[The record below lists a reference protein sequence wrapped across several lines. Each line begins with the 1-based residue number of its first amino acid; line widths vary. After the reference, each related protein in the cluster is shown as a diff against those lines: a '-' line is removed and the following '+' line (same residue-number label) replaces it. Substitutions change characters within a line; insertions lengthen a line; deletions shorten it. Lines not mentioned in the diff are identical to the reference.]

1 MPRGGGFRGGGFR
14 GGGFG
19 GGFRGGGFR
28 GGLGGFRGPRGTPS
42 GTPFGRTGANR
53 ITSRS
58 PSGPY
63 RHNYY
68 RPYRRY
74 YRWGYY
80 PWGYRPWYYRW
91 WYSPYWIGYWHR
103 PWYYS
108 PVYVGG
114 GIVFAI
120 ILGLILL
127 PLFGIALWFPFSNA
141 DPDGFVNYRSTETI
155 YYNEYWYEHEYIEAG
170 NDITYSVQSSSEVIS
185 FAIWNQPFETIPK
198 TTLIGGFGNS
208 FSLPY
213 VEQVEYYSVYLKPGS
228 SISYNFNSTA
238 SVDFFI
244 ADYYQ
249 LVSWDQGGSPTF
261 YEELNSVTTGVGF
274 ISISTARDYYLVWY
288 NAYGG
293 SPSIDFIANYTAVD
307 VYDLSAAY
315 ESHIAVTSVSQDT
328 FTVPTAGDWYFFI
341 YFDPLNSPAE
351 STDITFDVTYNTGIT
366 GTDRWLSISPILI
379 VILVVI
385 AIIIIAA
392 VFARRGQKNAAKK
405 QPKQAEKVEKAEIT
419 PKPEKKETVSEL
431 KCIRC
436 GNKLRPDANFCPV
449 CGGKVE
455 GRAIGLTDVTT
466 PAESKTCSLCGSK
479 LGDNANFCKWCGTA
493 VEKKP

>member
-14 GGGFG
+14 G

-42 GTPFGRTGANR
+42 GTPFGRTGARR

-68 RPYRRY
+68 RPYRRF

-80 PWGYRPWYYRW
+80 PWYYRW

-141 DPDGFVNYRSTETI
+141 DPNGYVNYRSTETI
-155 YYNEYWYEHEYIEAG
+155 YYNEYWYEYEYIEAG
-170 NDITYSVQSSSEVIS
+170 NDITYSVQSSPEVIS
-185 FAIWNQPFETIPK
+185 FAIWDQPFETIPK
-198 TTLIGGFGNS
+198 TTINDNFSNS
-208 FSLPY
+208 FSLPGLQ
-213 VEQVEYYSVYLKPGS
+213 QVEYYSIYLKPGS
-228 SISYNFNSTA
+228 SISYNFNSTT

-261 YEELNSVTTGVGF
+261 YDELISVTTGVGSIP
-274 ISISTARDYYLVWY
+274 ISSAGDYYLVWY
-288 NAYGG
+288 NAYGS
-293 SPSIDFIANYTAVD
+293 SPSINFIVDYTAVN
-307 VYDLSAAY
+307 VYDFDAAY
-315 ESHIAVTSVSQDT
+315 ESHTGVTYISQDT
-328 FTVPTAGDWYFFI
+328 FTVPTSGDWYFFI
-341 YFDPLNSPAE
+341 YFDPLYSPAE
-351 STDITFDVTYNTGIT
+351 STEITFDVTYNTGIT
-366 GTDRWLSISPILI
+366 GTERWLSISPILI
-379 VILVVI
+379 IILVIIV
-385 AIIIIAA
+385 IIIIAA
-392 VFARRGQKNAAKK
+392 VFARRGQKKIAKK
-405 QPKQAEKVEKAEIT
+405 EPKEA
-419 PKPEKKETVSEL
+419 KKEGAAQVKPKTVKKEAAAEL
-431 KCIRC
+431 KCVRC
-436 GNKLRPDANFCPV
+436 GNKLRPDAKFCPV

-455 GRAIGLTDVTT
+455 GRAIAVADVTT
-466 PAESKTCSLCGSK
+466 PAESKTCALCGSK
-479 LGDNANFCKWCGTA
+479 LGEDANFCKWCGTA